1 MQKIIDFIISDGLK
15 GTVKYIFTNLRKYGF
30 HQSHTFIWSLNNLDF
45 QPFTNNDKS
54 EIKFE
59 KVEGLSNWLSLPFNR
74 FKYLKL
80 DEWHK
85 NGASLIVVRIKDI
98 PEAYVWLQRN
108 TYKIDGIETINNPS
122 KEVFIGPVFV
132 SDNCR
137 GKGISKLIMSEG
149 IRIAFS
155 GGVGDVIGSTS
166 YKNIP
171 SIKMVVRLGF
181 KPVSFLT
188 NSYVLGRLKSVDE
201 IFSIRRP

>member
-15 GTVKYIFTNLRKYGF
+15 GTVKYVFENLRKYGF
-30 HQSHTFIWSLNNLDF
+30 YQTHTFIWSLNELEF
-45 QPFTNNDKS
+45 QPLIYNDDT
-54 EIKFE
+54 EVKFE

-122 KEVFIGPVFV
+122 KQVFIGPVFV

-137 GKGISKLIMSEG
+137 GKGVSKLIMSEG
-149 IRIAFS
+149 IRAAFS
-155 GGVGDVIGSTS
+155 EGVSEVVGSTS

-171 SIKMVVRLGF
+171 SIKMVARLGF
-181 KPVSFLT
+181 KPVCFLT
-188 NSYVLGRLKSVDE
+188 NNYVLGKLKSVDE
-201 IFSIRRP
+201 IFSIKRP